1 MLMPKHPFVS
11 FYLSFLLFICIV
23 AACSPVF
30 AQTPRIDSLLNVLKT
45 QKEDTS
51 KANTLF
57 ELTRAYLFELNDNQ
71 KVGEYG
77 SQELE
82 LSLKLNFKKGIAY
95 GYLNRGIF
103 YRTGGDYHKAMVFD
117 KKCLAVMREI
127 GNKKGESSCL
137 LNIGLT
143 LYQQGN
149 YTEALDYISK
159 GLQIK
164 ILLGD
169 KKGMASAYNN
179 AGNIYYTLGN
189 YKEALNYCL
198 KAQKL
203 REEMHDEV
211 GLSMGYNN
219 MGNVFDALNKYD
231 DALLYYTKALRINE
245 KLKDQSGIGNA
256 CTNIGNLYSTKRNF
270 KEART
275 SYFRALAARK
285 LIDEKPGMA
294 ESYYKIGLVNLNLN
308 NKEEALRYML
318 QSLQLYQ
325 KIGDKKGIADISGG
339 LGRVYEAKNDFKNA
353 LYYNDQILH
362 RSKELKYQEGIR
374 EAYLNFTALYKKQ
387 KKFEKALEYTRL
399 YNALKD
405 SILNK
410 ENFLQVSELN
420 TRYET
425 EKKEKEILLLTKD
438 QELNA
443 KIIRQQQLVRWG
455 LIGGVILLFIS
466 IFSIYRR
473 YRFKQK
479 ANDLLEIQ
487 NRDIQQKNILITD
500 SIDYAKTIQ
509 EAVLPTTSKI
519 NSIFSRSFILNKP
532 KSIVSGDF
540 YWTTRTGDQL
550 VCAVADCT
558 GHGVPGAFMSLLGY
572 NMLENEIKKN
582 ARIEPALILDHL
594 NEQTIKSLSKEEDQ
608 VVKHGMDISLISIDI
623 NTNLLHYAGA
633 HNSIYIVRSMQ
644 LTELKA
650 DKKAIGSASQ
660 DSGRSFTQQTFQ
672 LKKGDMIYLFSDGF
686 PDQIGGPDRKKFYY
700 QPFRE
705 LLISI
710 SELEMETQ
718 KEKLDAAHIQWL
730 GEKTEQTDDILIM
743 GIRI

>member
-1 MLMPKHPFVS
+1 MSKPLFDLI
-11 FYLSFLLFICIV
+11 YLRFLFFTCIL
-23 AACSPVF
+23 AFHFSST
-30 AQTPRIDSLLNVLKT
+30 AQTHRIDSLLNVLKT

-51 KANTLF
+51 KANTLY

-103 YRTGGDYHKAMVFD
+103 YRASGDYHKAMLFD

-127 GNKKGESSCL
+127 DNKKGESSCL

-159 GLQIK
+159 GVQIK

-179 AGNIYYTLGN
+179 TGNIYYTLGN
-189 YKEALNYCL
+189 YKEALTYCL
-198 KAQKL
+198 KAQKI
-203 REEMHDEV
+203 REELHDEV

-219 MGNVFDALNKYD
+219 MGNVFDALHKYE
-231 DALLYYTKALRINE
+231 DALLYFTKSLKINE
-245 KLKDQSGIGNA
+245 KLRDYSGIGNA
-256 CTNIGNLYSTKRNF
+256 CTNIGNLYSSKGNF

-275 SYFRALAARK
+275 SYFKALAARE

-308 NKEEALRYML
+308 NKKEALKYML

-325 KIGDKKGIADISGG
+325 KIGDKKGIADVSGG
-339 LGRVYEAKNDFKNA
+339 LGRVYEAKNDFTNS

-362 RSKELKYQEGIR
+362 RSKELKYKEGIM
-374 EAYLNFTALYKKQ
+374 EAYLNFTTFYKKQ
-387 KKFEKALEYTRL
+387 KKFEKALEYTML

-443 KIIRQQQLVRWG
+443 KIIRQHQLVRWG
-455 LIGGVILLFIS
+455 LIGGVLLLFIS

-487 NRDIQQKNILITD
+487 NKDIQQKNILITD

-509 EAVLPTTSKI
+509 EAVLPTAAKI
-519 NSIFSRSFILNKP
+519 NDLFPQSFILNKP

-540 YWTTRTGDQL
+540 YWANKMGDQL
-550 VCAVADCT
+550 ICAVADCT

-582 ARIEPALILDHL
+582 GMIEPAFILDRL

-608 VVKHGMDISLISIDI
+608 VVKHGMDISLVSIDA
-623 NTNLLHYAGA
+623 TSNLLHYAGA
-633 HNSIYIVRSMQ
+633 HNSIYIVRNLQ

-650 DKKAIGSASQ
+650 DKKAIGTTN
-660 DSGRSFTQQTFQ
+660 GKNFTQQTFQ
-672 LKKGDMIYLFSDGF
+672 LEKGDMIYLHTDGF
-686 PDQIGGPDRKKFYY
+686 PDQIGGPSRKKFYY
-700 QPFRE
+700 QPFKK

-710 SELEMETQ
+710 SELDMETQ
-718 KEKLDAAHIQWL
+718 KEKLDTTHIQWL
-730 GEKTEQTDDILIM
+730 GEKMEQTDDILIM